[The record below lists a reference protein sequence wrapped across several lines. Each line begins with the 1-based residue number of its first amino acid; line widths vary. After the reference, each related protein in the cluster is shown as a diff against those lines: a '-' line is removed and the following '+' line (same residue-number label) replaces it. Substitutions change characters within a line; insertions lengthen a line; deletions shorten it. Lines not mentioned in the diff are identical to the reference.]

1 MLESDYT
8 VATLA
13 VAALISGVIGAAVAQ
28 AKRASTW
35 QGFCWGFV
43 LGPIGWLIAAIAL
56 QALPPK
62 PDRAAEVAA
71 KMARARALAAANAAA
86 PKAE

>member
-8 VATLA
+8 VAA
-13 VAALISGVIGAAVAQ
+13 FAIAAAISGVIGAAVAQ

-56 QALPPK
+56 RPLPPK
-62 PDRAAEVAA
+62 ADKAAALAE
-71 KMARARALAAANAAA
+71 KMARARALASASA
-86 PKAE
+86 PKPE